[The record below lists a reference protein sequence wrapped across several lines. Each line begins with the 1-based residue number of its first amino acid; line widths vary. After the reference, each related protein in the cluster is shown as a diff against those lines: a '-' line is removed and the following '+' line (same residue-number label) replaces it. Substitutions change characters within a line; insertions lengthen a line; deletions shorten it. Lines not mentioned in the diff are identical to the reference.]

1 MRRVFALVFFGVL
14 ASASGCSGC
23 RDDSGRNHDEVDG
36 DGDGAAPVDSAS
48 QADFIAG
55 GGDAG
60 SDLGRTGDL
69 GDGADAGAKPD
80 LSPATITTIAPVWHK
95 RVDGVSYSTGDFA
108 RELSTG
114 EIGWLLN
121 QGYGSPEVVYGVGEP
136 NETSIAAPMKA
147 TLAWL
152 DGSNGELVRV
162 RQIVGDHPSTT
173 GAAFCHIGFVETAR
187 GELTVAGE
195 YGGGVVFNPGTDAAL
210 TIIGERK
217 DNPTEASYAID
228 PFVARYTANGE
239 PKWLVLGDTPGPIAK
254 TWFNQQRGLVALDDE
269 SVLFDGMVDGSGF
282 KLGGVAVPES
292 GGGYLAKLG
301 GDGAVAIASTRHD
314 DSGAIMPT
322 LRPYR
327 ASDGAIVWIGL
338 LPEDRTLTLRTDTAS
353 PLVLSAESNAK
364 ITFVVVKMTSTGE
377 TKWVRR
383 ISSDGSF
390 YLYNSF
396 LRHNDELVLTG
407 GGGNGTVVIKDEAL
421 NPVGAA
427 VDVKMGVALAL
438 DAAGGLAW
446 SRAHENEDAFYGSV
460 VETSAGE
467 LWMHASFRWASTVVP
482 LEGAAAMML
491 PSRPEPVGEAR
502 NFNVLY
508 RLSDT
513 GERTAARHIG
523 FDLDGEL
530 SATHDGG
537 LLLTTIVLSTQRPAI
552 FDGTGALTE
561 LPRCTV
567 PWDACSLLTRLPA
580 P

>member
-1 MRRVFALVFFGVL
+1 MRGVFAFVLLGALV
-14 ASASGCSGC
+14 SASGCSGC
-23 RDDSGRNHDEVDG
+23 RDDSGRNDDEVDG
-36 DGDGAAPVDSAS
+36 ADGAVIVDMAPQTDLTGVVV
-48 QADFIAG
+48 
-55 GGDAG
+55 DAG
-60 SDLGRTGDL
+60 SDLERGDL
-69 GDGADAGAKPD
+69 ADAVDGNADPD
-80 LSPATITTIAPVWHK
+80 LSPATIATMAPVWHK
-95 RVDGVSYSTGDFA
+95 RVDGVSYSSGDFA

-121 QGYGSPEVVYGVGEP
+121 QGYGSPEVVYGAGEA
-136 NETSIAAPMKA
+136 NETAITAPLKA

-152 DGSNGELVRV
+152 DGSDGQLLRV
-162 RQIVGDHPSTT
+162 RQIAGDHPSTT
-173 GAAFCHIGFVETAR
+173 GGAFGHVGFVETAR
-187 GELTVAGE
+187 GEITVAGE
-195 YGGGVVFNPGTDAAL
+195 YGGGVVFNPGTDVAL

-217 DNPTEASYAID
+217 DNPSEASYAID

-282 KLGGVAVPES
+282 KLGGVAVPEN

-301 GDGAVAIASTRHD
+301 GNGAVAIVSTRHD
-314 DSGAIMPT
+314 ASGGIVPT
-322 LRPYR
+322 LRMFR
-327 ASDGAIVWIGL
+327 ASDGAIVWIGAI
-338 LPEDRTLTLRTDTAS
+338 PEGGTLTLQTDTAS
-353 PLVLSAESNAK
+353 PVVVNAEPNAK
-364 ITFVVVKMTSTGE
+364 ITFAVVKTSPTGE
-377 TKWVRR
+377 VKWVRR

-390 YLYNSF
+390 YLYFSF

-407 GGGNGTVVIKDEAL
+407 GGGSGTVVVRDEAL
-421 NPVGAA
+421 NLVGAA
-427 VDVKMGVALAL
+427 LDVKMGVALAL
-438 DAAGGLAW
+438 DGAGGLAW

-460 VETSAGE
+460 VETSTGE
-467 LWMHASFRWASTVVP
+467 LWMHASFRWAATVVP

-491 PSRPEPVGEAR
+491 PPRPGPVDEAR

-513 GERTAARHIG
+513 GERIAARQLG

-530 SATHDGG
+530 SATKDGG
-537 LLLTTIVLSTQRPAI
+537 LLLTTILLSGRPAI
-552 FDGTGALTE
+552 FDATGALVE